1 MDFFRRRLRTV
12 VGVFSITLGLA
23 SCDQPTE
30 PRVCT
35 AIAVDALVVTVAD
48 SATGQRLCDA
58 TVTVIDG
65 TFTQELRPFPA
76 ATECTYSGPTE
87 RAGPYEVRVTRSGY
101 VPATMTNVRVTAD
114 ECHVIPVKL
123 TVPLTTRSGT
133 SSRSAAGI
141 SSTIVRM
148 ARRG

>member
-1 MDFFRRRLRTV
+1 MDLIRHGLGTF
-12 VGVFSITLGLA
+12 VGVVSVGLWLNG
-23 SCDQPTE
+23 CEQPAA

-48 SATGQRLCDA
+48 SVSGQRICDA

-65 TFTQELRPFPA
+65 AFAQELRPFPA
-76 ATECTYSGPTE
+76 VTECTYSGPTE
-87 RAGPYEVRVTRSGY
+87 RAGQYEVRVSRSGY

-123 TVPLTTRSGT
+123 SVPL
-133 SSRSAAGI
+133 
-141 SSTIVRM
+141 
-148 ARRG
+148 RRAE